1 MLTTDQPPMSGTSAR
16 RDRKVKAPIY
26 GESHVPEYWI
36 VDISGDDLIISRR
49 SVVALIELS

>member
-1 MLTTDQPPMSGTSAR
+1 MSGTSAR